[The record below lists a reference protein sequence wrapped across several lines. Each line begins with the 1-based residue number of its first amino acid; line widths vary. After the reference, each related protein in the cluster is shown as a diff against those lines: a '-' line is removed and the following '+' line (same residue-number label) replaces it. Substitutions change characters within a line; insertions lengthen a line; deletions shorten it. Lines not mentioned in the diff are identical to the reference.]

1 VPSWHWQSGRS
12 ALNRDVLAYV
22 FERFPKFSQTFCY
35 REIAELIRQGV
46 QPVVFALRGPDFGPE
61 TTWDRA
67 IMSMVHQLP
76 EGDVFARLADEAS
89 ASLPKPVRRTLHE
102 WRGKPDSL
110 RLHQATYIGT
120 RLQKLGVRHVHIHFA
135 GMAAR
140 TAFWIRKFFGI
151 DYSLTVHAN
160 DIFVPAKFEI
170 GLFEILASAS
180 AIIAVSDFAANQ
192 LRGRFPENAARVHRV
207 YNGVDPASFH
217 ATEFEP
223 PPLILSIGRLIS
235 KKGFDV
241 LIDACAL
248 LRQSG
253 RGFRCEIIG
262 EGPLFE
268 ELQARIHRQTLGEH
282 VHLAG
287 RNTQLEIVTRL
298 SKATVLALPCRID
311 PDGAMD
317 NLPTV
322 IMEAMASA
330 LPVVSTDIGGISEM
344 VRDGETG
351 LLVAQNDPAAIADAL
366 SQLIDEI
373 ELAQS
378 FGGKGRKRAEEI
390 FSIEKNVRALREIF
404 ANIQGAAVSRP
415 PFS

>member
-1 VPSWHWQSGRS
+1 VPRRHWQSGRS
-12 ALNRDVLAYV
+12 ALNRKVLAYV

-35 REIAELIRQGV
+35 REIAELFRQGIR
-46 QPVVFALRGPDFGPE
+46 PAIFSLRGPDFGPE

-67 IMSMVHQLP
+67 IISTVHQLP
-76 EGDVFARLADEAS
+76 EGDAFARLANEA
-89 ASLPKPVRRTLHE
+89 ATSLPKPMRRILHE

-120 RLQKLGVRHVHIHFA
+120 RLQKLGVRHVHSHFA

-140 TAFWIRKFFGI
+140 TAFWIKKFFGI
-151 DYSLTVHAN
+151 DYSVTVHAN
-160 DIFVPAKFEI
+160 DIFVPANFEI
-170 GLFEILASAS
+170 GLSEILSSAS
-180 AIIAVSDFAANQ
+180 AVIAVSDFAADQ
-192 LRGRFPENAARVHRV
+192 LRQRFPENTGRVHRV
-207 YNGVDPASFH
+207 YNGIDCAQFKPAQ
-217 ATEFEP
+217 FER

-248 LRQSG
+248 LRQ
-253 RGFRCEIIG
+253 RRHGFRCEIIG
-262 EGPLFE
+262 EGPLLE
-268 ELQARIHRQTLGEH
+268 ELQARIHRQDLREH

-287 RNTQLEIVTRL
+287 PKTQAEIAVRL

-322 IMEAMASA
+322 VMEAMAAA
-330 LPVVSTDIGGISEM
+330 LPVVSTSIGGISEM
-344 VRDGETG
+344 VRDDETG
-351 LLVAQNDPAAIADAL
+351 LLVAQNDPAATADAL
-366 SQLIDEI
+366 SRLINDI

-378 FGGKGRKRAEEI
+378 FGCKGCERAEEF
-390 FSIEKNVRALREIF
+390 FSIEKNVRALQEIF
-404 ANIQGAAVSRP
+404 AM
-415 PFS
+415 

>member
-1 VPSWHWQSGRS
+1 VPSRRWQSGRS

-35 REIAELIRQGV
+35 REIAELFHQGIR
-46 QPVVFALRGPDFGPE
+46 PAIFSLRGPDVGPE
-61 TTWDRA
+61 TTWDRG
-67 IMSMVHQLP
+67 IMSAVHQLP

-89 ASLPKPVRRTLHE
+89 ASLPKPVRKTLHG

-120 RLQKLGVRHVHIHFA
+120 RLQNLGIRHVHTHFA

-151 DYSLTVHAN
+151 GYSLTVHAN
-160 DIFVPAKFEI
+160 DIFVPANFEI
-170 GLFEILASAS
+170 GLFEIMSSAS
-180 AIIAVSDFAANQ
+180 AIIAVSDFAAKQ
-192 LRGRFPENAARVHRV
+192 LRERFPEHAGRVHRI
-207 YNGVDPASFH
+207 YNGIDCAQFKPAQ
-217 ATEFEP
+217 FEQ
-223 PPLILSIGRLIS
+223 PPLILSIGRLIT

-248 LRQSG
+248 LRQ
-253 RGFRCEIIG
+253 RGHGLRCEIIG

-268 ELQARIHRQTLGEH
+268 ELQARIHRQNLREH

-287 RNTQLEIVTRL
+287 PQTQSEIATRL
-298 SKATVLALPCRID
+298 SKATVFALPCRID

-322 IMEAMASA
+322 VMEAMATA

-344 VRDGETG
+344 VSDRETG
-351 LLVAQNDPAAIADAL
+351 LLVAQNDPAETADAIN
-366 SQLIDEI
+366 QLIGDI

-390 FSIEKNVRALREIF
+390 FAIEKNVRALREIICSD
-404 ANIQGAAVSRP
+404 AL
-415 PFS
+415 

>member
-1 VPSWHWQSGRS
+1 VPSGRWQSGRA
-12 ALNRDVLAYV
+12 ALNRTVLAYV

-35 REIAELIRQGV
+35 REIAELSRQGV
-46 QPVVFALRGPDFGPE
+46 RPAIFSLRAPDFGPE

-67 IMSMVHQLP
+67 IISMVHQLP

-89 ASLPKPVRRTLHE
+89 ASLSKPTRKTLHE

-120 RLQKLGVRHVHIHFA
+120 RLQKLGLRHVHTHFA

-140 TAFWIRKFFGI
+140 TVFWIKKFFGI

-160 DIFVPAKFEI
+160 DIFVPPKFEV
-170 GLFEILASAS
+170 GLSEILSSAS

-192 LRGRFPENAARVHRV
+192 LRERFPENAGQVHRI
-207 YNGVDPASFH
+207 YNGIDCAQ
-217 ATEFEP
+217 FEP
-223 PPLILSIGRLIS
+223 AQFERPPLILSIGRLIS

-248 LRQSG
+248 LRQRG
-253 RGFRCEIIG
+253 HGFRCEIIG
-262 EGPLFE
+262 EGPLFKD
-268 ELQARIHRQTLGEH
+268 LQGRIHRQDLREH

-287 RNTQLEIVTRL
+287 PQTQSEIATRL
-298 SKATVLALPCRID
+298 SEATLLALPCRID

-322 IMEAMASA
+322 IMEAMASV

-344 VRDGETG
+344 VRDRETG
-351 LLVAQNDPAAIADAL
+351 LLVAQNDPVATADAL
-366 SQLIDEI
+366 SQLIKDI
-373 ELAQS
+373 ELAQL

-390 FSIEKNVRALREIF
+390 FSIEKNIRALRELIAF
-404 ANIQGAAVSRP
+404 
-415 PFS
+415 